1 MTTTSLPAAV
11 AQKTAYAVIFAVA
24 FCHLINDVM
33 QSLLTA
39 IYPIL
44 KQTHGLDFVQV
55 GLLSFT
61 FQVTASLLQPLIG
74 IQTDRRPQPYS
85 LAVGMGFTLV
95 GLVMLGFADDY
106 RLLLAGAAAIGLGSA
121 VFHPESSRVAR
132 LASGGRYGF
141 AQSTFQVG
149 GNAGAAIGPLLAAF
163 VVVPRGQSAVA
174 WFGFAALIG
183 MVVLAQV
190 GRWYAARLREAA
202 QRQAPARTLAFDRRT
217 TGVALAVLVLLTL
230 SKHAYAAAIV
240 NYFTFYLIE
249 KFGVDVQTSQ
259 VMLFLYLA
267 ASAVGVYLGGPI
279 GDRFGAKFVI
289 WFSILG
295 ALPFALA
302 LPYADLG
309 WTIVLAMVI
318 GAVLSSAFPAIVVF
332 GQELMPGR
340 VGMVAG
346 MFFGFAFGMGG
357 IGAAVLGVLADSH
370 GIEFVYQI
378 CAFLPLLGLLTVLLP
393 TIEHPRR
400 KAG

>member
-1 MTTTSLPAAV
+1 LTTTSLPT
-11 AQKTAYAVIFAVA
+11 AQKTAHAVIFAVA
-24 FCHLINDVM
+24 VCHLINDVM

-44 KQTHGLDFVQV
+44 KETHGLDFVQV

-61 FQVTASLLQPLIG
+61 FRVTASLLQPVIG
-74 IQTDRRPQPYS
+74 FQTDRRPQPYS

-95 GLVMLGFADDY
+95 GLVMLGFAGNY
-106 RLLLAGAAAIGLGSA
+106 ALLLAGAAAIGLGSA

-141 AQSTFQVG
+141 AQSAFQVG

-163 VVVPRGQSAVA
+163 VVAPRGQSALA
-174 WFGFAALIG
+174 WFGFAALAG
-183 MVVLAQV
+183 MVILARV

-202 QRQAPARTLAFDRRT
+202 QRQAPARRLVFDRRT
-217 TGVALAVLVLLTL
+217 TGVALVVLVLLTL
-230 SKHAYAAAIV
+230 SKNAYTASIA

-259 VMLFLYLA
+259 IMLFLYLA
-267 ASAVGVYLGGPI
+267 ASAAGVYLGGPI

-295 ALPFALA
+295 VLPFALA
-302 LPYADLG
+302 LPYADLT
-309 WTIVLAMVI
+309 WAIVLVVVI

-332 GQELMPGR
+332 AQELMPGR
-340 VGMVAG
+340 VGTVAG

-357 IGAAVLGVLADSH
+357 IAAALMGALADAR
-370 GIEFVYQI
+370 GIDFVFQI
-378 CAFLPLLGLLTVLLP
+378 TSYLPLFGLLTVFLP
-393 TIEHPRR
+393 DMK
-400 KAG
+400 KAGP

>member
-1 MTTTSLPAAV
+1 LTTTSLPAAV
-11 AQKTAYAVIFAVA
+11 AQKTTYAVIFAVA

-44 KQTHGLDFVQV
+44 KQEHGLDFVQV

-61 FQVTASLLQPLIG
+61 FQVTASLLQPIIG
-74 IQTDRRPQPYS
+74 VQTDRRPQPYS

-95 GLVMLGFADDY
+95 GLVMLGFAEDY
-106 RLLLAGAAAIGLGSA
+106 WLLLAGAAAIGLGSA

-149 GNAGAAIGPLLAAF
+149 GNAGAALGPLLAAF
-163 VVVPRGQSAVA
+163 VVLPRGQSAVA
-174 WFGFAALIG
+174 WFAFAALIG
-183 MVVLAQV
+183 MLVLGRV
-190 GRWYAARLREAA
+190 GQWYAARLREAA
-202 QRQAPARTLAFDRRT
+202 KRQAPARGLIFDRRT
-217 TGVALAVLVLLTL
+217 TGVALVVLVLLTL
-230 SKHAYAAAIV
+230 SKNAYTASIV

-259 VMLFLYLA
+259 IMLFLYLA

-302 LPYADLG
+302 LPYADLT
-309 WTIVLAMVI
+309 WAIVLVMVI

-346 MFFGFAFGMGG
+346 MFFGFAFGIGG
-357 IGAAVLGVLADSH
+357 IAAALMGALADAR
-370 GIEFVYQI
+370 GIDFVFQVTSY
-378 CAFLPLLGLLTVLLP
+378 LPLFGLLTVFLP
-393 TIEHPRR
+393 DMR
-400 KAG
+400 KLAR

>member
-346 MFFGFAFGMGG
+346 MFFGFAFGIAGIAAALMG
-357 IGAAVLGVLADSH
+357 ALADAR
-370 GIEFVYQI
+370 GVAFVFQLTSY
-378 CAFLPLLGLLTVLLP
+378 LPLFGLLTVFLP
-393 TIEHPRR
+393 DMR
-400 KAG
+400 KKVGI

>member
-1 MTTTSLPAAV
+1 
-11 AQKTAYAVIFAVA
+11 
-24 FCHLINDVM
+24 
-33 QSLLTA
+33 
-39 IYPIL
+39 
-44 KQTHGLDFVQV
+44 
-55 GLLSFT
+55 
-61 FQVTASLLQPLIG
+61 
-74 IQTDRRPQPYS
+74 
-85 LAVGMGFTLV
+85 
-95 GLVMLGFADDY
+95 
-106 RLLLAGAAAIGLGSA
+106 
-121 VFHPESSRVAR
+121 
-132 LASGGRYGF
+132 
-141 AQSTFQVG
+141 
-149 GNAGAAIGPLLAAF
+149 
-163 VVVPRGQSAVA
+163 
-174 WFGFAALIG
+174 

-230 SKHAYAAAIV
+230 SQHDYAAAIV

-295 ALPFALA
+295 ALPFSLA

-346 MFFGFAFGMGG
+346 MFFGFAFGIAGIAAALMGRWPTP
-357 IGAAVLGVLADSH
+357 GASPS
-370 GIEFVYQI
+370 
-378 CAFLPLLGLLTVLLP
+378 CSS
-393 TIEHPRR
+393 
-400 KAG
+400 

>member
-1 MTTTSLPAAV
+1 MTTTSLPT
-11 AQKTAYAVIFAVA
+11 AQKTAHAVIFAVA
-24 FCHLINDVM
+24 VCHLINDVM

-44 KQTHGLDFVQV
+44 KETHGLDFVQV

-61 FQVTASLLQPLIG
+61 FRVTASLLQPVIG
-74 IQTDRRPQPYS
+74 FQTDRRPQPYS

-95 GLVMLGFADDY
+95 GLVMLGFAGNY
-106 RLLLAGAAAIGLGSA
+106 ALLLAGAAAIGLGSA

-141 AQSTFQVG
+141 AQSAFQVG

-163 VVVPRGQSAVA
+163 VVAPRGQSALA
-174 WFGFAALIG
+174 WFGFAALAG
-183 MVVLAQV
+183 MVILARV

-202 QRQAPARTLAFDRRT
+202 QRQAPARRLVFDRRT
-217 TGVALAVLVLLTL
+217 TGVALVVLVLLTL
-230 SKHAYAAAIV
+230 SKNAYTASIA

-259 VMLFLYLA
+259 IMLFLYLA
-267 ASAVGVYLGGPI
+267 ASAAGVYLGGPI

-295 ALPFALA
+295 VLPFALA
-302 LPYADLG
+302 LPYADLT
-309 WTIVLAMVI
+309 WAIVLVVVI

-332 GQELMPGR
+332 AQELMPGR
-340 VGMVAG
+340 VGTVAG

-357 IGAAVLGVLADSH
+357 IAAALMGALADAR
-370 GIEFVYQI
+370 GIDFVFQI
-378 CAFLPLLGLLTVLLP
+378 TSYLPLFGLLTVFLP
-393 TIEHPRR
+393 DMK
-400 KAG
+400 KAGR